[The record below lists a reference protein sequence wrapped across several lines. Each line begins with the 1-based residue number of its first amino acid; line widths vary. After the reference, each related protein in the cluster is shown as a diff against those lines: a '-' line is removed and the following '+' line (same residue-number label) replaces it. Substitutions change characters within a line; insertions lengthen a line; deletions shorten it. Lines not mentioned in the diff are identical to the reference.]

1 VLLAPG
7 YTSWDMF
14 DNYEQRGDAF
24 RDAALRLGAAPYEP
38 QP

>member
-14 DNYEQRGDAF
+14 NNYEERGEAF
-24 RDAALRLGAAPYEP
+24 RRAALGLGMEPLAAT
-38 QP
+38 